1 MWQRSAYDSVVQLR
15 RNAGTVYTKSLLT
28 NAGGLVLREA
38 RGAFASEASNGVDAQ
53 ELAVV
58 LLGGTFIDIC

>member
-1 MWQRSAYDSVVQLR
+1 MQLK
-15 RNAGTVYTKSLLT
+15 RNAGTVYAKAFSSEALLT
-28 NAGGLVLREA
+28 DTGGLVLREA
-38 RGAFASEASNGVDAQ
+38 RGAFASKASNGVDAQ

>member
-1 MWQRSAYDSVVQLR
+1 MLATFIQKL
-15 RNAGTVYTKSLLT
+15 GLT
-28 NAGGLVLREA
+28 DAGGLVLREA

-58 LLGGTFIDIC
+58 LLGGTLIDIC